1 MTSSVI
7 DAPDMTGLI
16 ELSRD
21 PGLDLKPVIL
31 RVQTDLFLAAPIRDR
46 AVLSAFASLATG
58 LIPIVDD
65 ETALTV
71 ARKLAPCPETPQTV
85 LAALAARGGA
95 VCETVIDA
103 AAVVGPTVVASA
115 ISSGSDIGHAIAA
128 RAERERRNAPDPE
141 VTDLALARDSHAR
154 LDRATLDRLTI
165 RARRETEL
173 AETLLG
179 RRDIAAADLA
189 PLWLHAEVPLRKK
202 IHDSIAA
209 TAALRFHPQAPRDIG
224 TVLTGLS
231 RGGDVKGFL
240 AALADALGLP
250 NGFLGSAPNPSSRYD
265 LLTLALRAADLSEA
279 QAVYVFLTL
288 NGTVAR
294 SADRVFEL
302 VQLFRS
308 LTRPAAR
315 DLLGAILDVKLPERG
330 SGAEHRPYYAP
341 DTAKPRQQAER
352 ISSRN
357 IILPSRARQTV

>member
-7 DAPDMTGLI
+7 DAPDVTGLI

-71 ARKLAPCPETPQTV
+71 AKKLAPCPDTPQSV
-85 LAALAARGGA
+85 LAALAARGGV
-95 VCETVIDA
+95 VCAIVIDT
-103 AAVVGPTVVASA
+103 AVAVGPGIIGAALGAGAEIGEA
-115 ISSGSDIGHAIAA
+115 ITA
-128 RAERERRNAPDPE
+128 RAERDRRNAPDPE
-141 VTDLALARDSHAR
+141 IADLARAHDPEAR
-154 LDRATLDRLTI
+154 LDRATLDRLMV
-165 RARRETEL
+165 RARREADL
-173 AETLLG
+173 AAILLG
-179 RRDIAAADLA
+179 RSDVAAADLA
-189 PLWLHAEVPLRKK
+189 PLWLHAAAPLRTW
-202 IHDSIAA
+202 IYEAAAA
-209 TAALRFHPQAPRDIG
+209 TAALRSHPQAPRDIG
-224 TVLTGLS
+224 PVLTGLS

-240 AALADALGLP
+240 AVLAEGLGLP
-250 NGFLGSAPNPSSRYD
+250 GGFLTAAPTPSARYD

-279 QAVYVFLTL
+279 EAVYVFLTL
-288 NGTVAR
+288 DGTVAR

-308 LTRPAAR
+308 LTRPASR
-315 DLLGAILDVKLPERG
+315 DLLGAILDVKLPERA

-341 DTAKPRQQAER
+341 DAVKPRKAVER
-352 ISSRN
+352 IASRN
-357 IILPSRARQTV
+357 IVLPTRVRQSV

>member
-7 DAPDMTGLI
+7 DAPDVTGLI

-31 RVQTDLFLAAPIRDR
+31 RVQTDLFLAAPIHDR
-46 AVLSAFASLATG
+46 AVLSAFASLAGG

-71 ARKLAPCPETPQTV
+71 AKKLAPCPETPQSV
-85 LAALAARGGA
+85 LAALAARGGS
-95 VCETVIDA
+95 VCEIVIDT
-103 AAVVGPTVVASA
+103 AVVIGPTVVAA
-115 ISSGSDIGHAIAA
+115 ALSSGADISKAIAA
-128 RAERERRNAPDPE
+128 RAERDRLNAPDPE
-141 VTDLALARDSHAR
+141 TADLERARDPQAR
-154 LDRATLDRLTI
+154 LDRATLDRLMI
-165 RARRETEL
+165 RARREADL
-173 AETLLG
+173 AATLLG
-179 RRDIAAADLA
+179 RHDIAAADLA
-189 PLWLHAEVPLRKK
+189 PLWLHAETPQRAK
-202 IHDSIAA
+202 IHEAAAA
-209 TAALRFHPQAPRDIG
+209 TAALRSHPQAPRDIG
-224 TVLTGLS
+224 VMLTGLS

-240 AALADALGLP
+240 AALAEGLGLP
-250 NGFLGSAPNPSSRYD
+250 GGFLGSAPNPSSRYD

-279 QAVYVFLTL
+279 EAVYIFLTL
-288 NGTVAR
+288 NPTVAR

-315 DLLGAILDVKLPERG
+315 DLLGAILDVKLPERA

-341 DTAKPRQQAER
+341 DAAKPRQAAER

-357 IILPSRARQTV
+357 IILPGRVRKSV